1 MACKYSV
8 KNGKLRIECTVG
20 VYCPYQYWCNKDRCY
35 KSTATKDKCNKYEE
49 VENPGNN
56 K

>member
-8 KNGKLRIECTVG
+8 QKGKLRIGCTIG
-20 VYCPYQYWCNKDRCY
+20 TYCPYQYWCNKDRCY

-49 VENPGNN
+49 TEDLD
-56 K
+56 KK